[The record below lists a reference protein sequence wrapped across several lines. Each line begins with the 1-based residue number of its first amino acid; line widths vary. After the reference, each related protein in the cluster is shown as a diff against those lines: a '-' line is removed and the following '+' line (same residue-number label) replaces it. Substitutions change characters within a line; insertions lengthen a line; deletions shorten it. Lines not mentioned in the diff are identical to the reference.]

1 MADAIDPVGAE
12 AKQPHPEFADRWADG
27 TVRPGNQTARKHG
40 VDAYESRGAVALP
53 TDLRVTVDEF
63 RNQVIRDRGG
73 VDALTAIE
81 AGYIRRLAELETV
94 ARLLAT
100 DLAARGLM
108 TAKGRVRSTFS
119 RWLEALDRWD
129 KYALRVGMESRRPT
143 LTLTQRLAAASP
155 LAATNTEA
163 PNGRE

>member
-1 MADAIDPVGAE
+1 MADAIDACGHAS
-12 AKQPHPEFADRWADG
+12 KRPHPDFGDRWADG

-40 VDAYESRGAVALP
+40 VDAFETRGAVALP

-73 VDALTAIE
+73 VESLTAIE
-81 AGYIRRLAELETV
+81 AGYVRRLAELETV

-100 DLAARGLM
+100 DIAARGLM
-108 TAKGRVRSTFS
+108 TQKGRVRSTFS

-129 KYALRVGMESRRPT
+129 RYAQRIGIESRRPT
-143 LTLTQRLAAASP
+143 LTLTQRLAAATP
-155 LAATNTEA
+155 VPATTEQGEPEA
-163 PNGRE
+163 